1 MLRRSAPACDE
12 LSITRPGGELY
23 ATQFFSA
30 RTVKFVLFLPGA
42 GQPYRAAQ
50 SRQSAQ
56 AAWCALASTFR
67 GRALFS
73 YMSGAAVPDV
83 LEYFGLDAKRDFP
96 VLVAHDPA
104 RDRKYLSARPL
115 ALEPEELR
123 AFVSGVLE
131 GTLRHAL
138 KSEPLPKQA
147 ARKSGG
153 SYVVRAVGD
162 TVLEIVGREGR
173 DVLLEVYAAW
183 CAHCRRLAPAVEI
196 LARAV
201 AAEDRIVVAKIDGTL
216 NDLPPSWG
224 VKTYPALLWFP
235 AVDKP
240 YSAGVD
246 PVPRPYWDAGQSL
259 PELATF
265 VQRHSSFPAA
275 SLRVATTEQLGSLMA
290 EEEALRA
297 RFAAEELVQ
306 RRNEGRAPLEPAWLD
321 WLAGE
326 VVFDGTRAHL
336 ALAAG
341 LALATFS
348 LALYLALSFSASSKR
363 LKKES
368 FVV

>member
-1 MLRRSAPACDE
+1 MESSITEWVLRRSAPACDE

-173 DVLLEVYAAW
+173 DVLLEVYAPW

-216 NDLPPSWG
+216 NDLPPEGFEVLDIHEG
-224 VKTYPALLWFP
+224 VAGGHYERRWVPVVRADTGEIVQAIVYVALKTGTGLRPTRAYLGFLLAGRDLLPA
-235 AVDKP
+235 D
-240 YSAGVD
+240 
-246 PVPRPYWDAGQSL
+246 YW
-259 PELATF
+259 E
-265 VQRHSSFPAA
+265 R
-275 SLRVATTEQLGSLMA
+275 
-290 EEEALRA
+290 LRA
-297 RFAAEELVQ
+297 T
-306 RRNEGRAPLEPAWLD
+306 PTLD
-321 WLAGE
+321 
-326 VVFDGTRAHL
+326 
-336 ALAAG
+336 
-341 LALATFS
+341 
-348 LALYLALSFSASSKR
+348 
-363 LKKES
+363 
-368 FVV
+368 